1 MSAAQRNKKVAFLSL
16 IFLRSKKNDVYG
28 PLMSLRIRPAFQS
41 SCRARWRNPDYRA
54 KKTEKKFNQVKNLH
68 LNSIVRPSL
77 NTSAQEIRERI
88 YVKHSVLNCICV
100 PFHWYRVKV

>member
-1 MSAAQRNKKVAFLSL
+1 VSAAQRNKKVAFLSL

-54 KKTEKKFNQVKNLH
+54 KKNWKKIQSGQKSSFELDCKTF
-68 LNSIVRPSL
+68 S
-77 NTSAQEIRERI
+77 
-88 YVKHSVLNCICV
+88 
-100 PFHWYRVKV
+100 